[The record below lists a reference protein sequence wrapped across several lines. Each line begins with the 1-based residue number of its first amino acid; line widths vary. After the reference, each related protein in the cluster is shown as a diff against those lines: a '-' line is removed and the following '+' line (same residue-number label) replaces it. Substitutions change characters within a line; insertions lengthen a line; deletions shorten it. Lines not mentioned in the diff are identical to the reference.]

1 MEPLH
6 RGIATLLL
14 ADPVKMDRR
23 VPLRLGRRIM
33 DIVISSRVDEE
44 SVIILLGPN
53 ERLTGSSL
61 KCVSL
66 VMTSL
71 AEQLLFGC

>member
-61 KCVSL
+61 KCVIL